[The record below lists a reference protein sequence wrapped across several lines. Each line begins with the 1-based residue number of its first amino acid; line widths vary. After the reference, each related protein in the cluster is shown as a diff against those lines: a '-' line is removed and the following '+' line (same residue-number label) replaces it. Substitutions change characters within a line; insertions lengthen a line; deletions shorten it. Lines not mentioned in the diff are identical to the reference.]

1 MNLSKKYFSV
11 GAKREFPRFPQSMR
25 ERSKR
30 ETRVEAVL
38 YETFHVSTTL
48 IITTSFIVF

>member
-1 MNLSKKYFSV
+1 MNLSKKHFSI

-30 ETRVEAVL
+30 ETRVVAVL
-38 YETFHVSTTL
+38 YDTFHVSTAV
-48 IITTSFIVF
+48 IITTSFMVN